1 MRITRAD
8 VYDLRFPT
16 SRNRAGSDAMNRDPD
31 YSLAYVVFRT
41 DHPLGLEG
49 HGFTF
54 TIGRGNELCVEGIR
68 SYARLVVGRQV
79 EDLTAD
85 LGAFA
90 RSLTNESQLRWLGP
104 EKGVVQLS
112 AAAVINAVW
121 DLHAKRAGKPLW
133 KLLAD
138 MTPRELV
145 QAADFRYVSDFLPE
159 AEAQERLERRQAGRA
174 EREQQILRQGYP
186 AYTTSTGWYGYEDDQ
201 VRRLVRSG
209 LEAGWTHF
217 KIKVGGDAALDRRR
231 VAMVR
236 QEIGPDRRLMLDANQ
251 VWSVDEAVQSIRAL
265 AEFDPWWMEE
275 PTSPDDVLGYQTIAQ
290 QVRPVRLA
298 AGEHCQNRIVFK
310 QLLQLKAIAF
320 CQPDACRLGGVNEF
334 LTVLLMADKAGTPV
348 CPHAGGVGLP
358 EYVQHLALFDYIAV
372 SGTLESR
379 TLEYVDHLH
388 EHFVYPATIRRGHY
402 QVPTAPGY
410 SADLYPAVLAAYRHP
425 DGAVWAS
432 ATGGHA

>member
-1 MRITRAD
+1 MKITSAD
-8 VYDLRFPT
+8 VYDVRFPT
-16 SRNRAGSDAMNRDPD
+16 SRNLAGSDAMNRDPD
-31 YSLAYVVFRT
+31 YSLAYVVLRT
-41 DHPLGLEG
+41 DDPLGLAG

-68 SYARLVVGRQV
+68 SYLRLVVGRKV

-90 RSLTNESQLRWLGP
+90 KSLTNESQLRWLGP

-121 DLHAKRAGKPLW
+121 DLHAKQAGKPLW
-133 KLLAD
+133 KLLVD
-138 MTPRELV
+138 MTPEELV
-145 QAADFRYVSDFLPE
+145 RAADFRYITDFLTE
-159 AEAQERLERRQAGRA
+159 AEAQERLERRQAGKA
-174 EREQQILRQGYP
+174 GREQQMRRDGYP

-201 VRRLVRSG
+201 IRRLVREG

-236 QEIGPDRRLMLDANQ
+236 REIGPARPLMLDANQ
-251 VWSVDEAVQSIRAL
+251 VWSVDEAVHAIREL

-275 PTSPDDVLGYQTIAQ
+275 PTSPDDVLGYQTIAR
-290 QVRPVRLA
+290 QVAPVRLA

-310 QLLQLKAIAF
+310 QLLQLNAIAF
-320 CQPDACRLGGVNEF
+320 CQPDACRLGGVNEV
-334 LTVLLMADKAGTPV
+334 LTVLLMADKAGIPV

-358 EYVQHLALFDYIAV
+358 EYVQHLALLDYIAV
-372 SGTLESR
+372 SGSLEGR
-379 TLEYVDHLH
+379 ALEYVAHLH
-388 EHFVYPATIRRGHY
+388 GHFVHPATVTRGRY
-402 QVPTAPGY
+402 DVPTAPGY
-410 SADLYPAVLAAYRHP
+410 SAELYPTTVGTYRYP
-425 DGAVWAS
+425 DGETWTTAAGKD
-432 ATGGHA
+432 A

>member
-1 MRITRAD
+1 MKITSAD
-8 VYDLRFPT
+8 VYDVRFPT
-16 SRNRAGSDAMNRDPD
+16 SRNLAGSDAMNRDPD
-31 YSLAYVVFRT
+31 YSLAYVVLRT
-41 DHPLGLEG
+41 DDPLGLAG

-68 SYARLVVGRQV
+68 SYLRLVVGRKV

-90 RSLTNESQLRWLGP
+90 KSLTNESQLRWLGP

-121 DLHAKRAGKPLW
+121 DLHAKQAGKPLW
-133 KLLAD
+133 KLLVD
-138 MTPRELV
+138 MTPEELV
-145 QAADFRYVSDFLPE
+145 RAADFRYITDFLTE
-159 AEAQERLERRQAGRA
+159 AEAQERLERRQAGKA
-174 EREQQILRQGYP
+174 GREQQMRRDGYP

-201 VRRLVRSG
+201 IRRLVREG

-236 QEIGPDRRLMLDANQ
+236 REIGPARPLMLDANQ
-251 VWSVDEAVQSIRAL
+251 VWSVDEAVHAIREL

-275 PTSPDDVLGYQTIAQ
+275 PTSPDDVLGYQTIAR
-290 QVRPVRLA
+290 QVAPVRLA

-310 QLLQLKAIAF
+310 QLLQLNAIAF
-320 CQPDACRLGGVNEF
+320 CQPDACRLGGVNEA
-334 LTVLLMADKAGTPV
+334 LTVLLMADKAGIPV

-358 EYVQHLALFDYIAV
+358 EYVQHLALLDYIAV
-372 SGTLESR
+372 SGSLEGR
-379 TLEYVDHLH
+379 ALEYVAHLH
-388 EHFVYPATIRRGHY
+388 GHFVHPATVTRGRY
-402 QVPTAPGY
+402 DVPTAPGY
-410 SADLYPAVLAAYRHP
+410 SAELYPTTVGTYRYP
-425 DGAVWAS
+425 DGETWTT
-432 ATGGHA
+432 ATGKQA